1 MRLFNQHNRR
11 ANPGRRGDNSTE
23 PEENTADAT
32 IHGGILWD

>member
-23 PEENTADAT
+23 PEEDTADAT
-32 IHGGILWD
+32 TNGRPQWD